1 MSRLFPSKTPD
12 LPSLPRSAP
21 SYTPFLLGLA
31 LVGCGLALRRSDPA
45 PLRLPEPGG
54 APEARKARSG
64 RDAAR
69 VARDG
74 IARFIPSNL
83 TGSLGRTLILMGGA
97 TIAVRALDELVDD
110 DQAEY

>member
-1 MSRLFPSKTPD
+1 MSLLSRSKTQT
-12 LPSLPRSAP
+12 LPSLPENSA
-21 SYTPFLLGLA
+21 SYAPFLIGIA
-31 LVGCGLALRRSDPA
+31 MVGFGLALRRTEPNTLS
-45 PLRLPEPGG
+45 LPEPNR
-54 APEARKARSG
+54 PARLKDVKSG

-74 IARFIPSNL
+74 IARFIPANL

-110 DQAEY
+110 EGPDY